1 MYKVVIY
8 NNDTNQLETYWRRI
22 SDQMPY
28 TLNRYLTVKEFKGKS
43 NSTILWTTKATMQNF
58 NKLRQRWA
66 NPIYVGYAFRRPWEG
81 GHGQQSQ
88 HYAGTAMDIAQNLK
102 PSVRKQLH
110 QLAVK
115 LGIYTYVEPYTMT
128 PTWVHVDKRYGS
140 PACSA
145 GYPVLRYGS
154 KGIYVFILQDALDFL
169 GYNVGSLDG
178 IFGSKTYNSVI
189 SFQKNYGISTTGVV
203 ACQTWTKLAS
213 LVVGK
218 G

>member
-1 MYKVVIY
+1 
-8 NNDTNQLETYWRRI
+8 
-22 SDQMPY
+22 
-28 TLNRYLTVKEFKGKS
+28 
-43 NSTILWTTKATMQNF
+43 
-58 NKLRQRWA
+58 
-66 NPIYVGYAFRRPWEG
+66 
-81 GHGQQSQ
+81 
-88 HYAGTAMDIAQNLK
+88 MDIAQNLK